1 MQPESHY
8 ETSYKIRPAGR
19 HILTVG
25 RDLIQDRY
33 AALVELVKN
42 AYDADSPT
50 VDINFSASE
59 NHNLYSIVV
68 EDQGHGMTRDTV
80 INKWLVPST
89 DDKLRRQKSPKG
101 RTMQGR
107 KGIGRYASSLLGKD
121 LLLETV
127 AEDGQRTTLYIQWDH
142 FETAQYLDDVDVLV
156 ESAPSQLRSGTK
168 LTITGPLIAASEWSY
183 IHFNKLRFELKKL
196 SPPATFA
203 TASSDDA
210 FIIRLSIDQNFSNQP
225 TSEVITPFPI
235 LELFD
240 YKIEGSIS
248 EVGKGTLIYTTQKA
262 KNTVKESIGIDL
274 QTPTGCGSLVFD
286 IRVYDRDAE
295 AINSLIARGLKDE
308 GGNYLGKLET
318 KRLLNESN
326 GVGVYRNGFRLRPL
340 GDADFDWLEL
350 NKLRVQNPS
359 LKVGSDQTIGYVQ
372 IESEEVSGLIE
383 KSARDGLRDNH
394 AYDQLK
400 YIAKLVLSKLEE
412 RRFSYRKKAG
422 LSRPVLKVER
432 ELARLFGYGELRKGI
447 EEKLQ
452 KGGVSDQTAKD
463 ILDVLASEET
473 TKEKIAE
480 DLRQT
485 VAIYQG
491 QATLGKIINVI
502 LHEGRRPLSYF
513 KNQIPILNYW
523 HQAYTNLGGDDK
535 LTTCL
540 GIIDGIG
547 TNAGAFVALFS
558 RLDPLA
564 SGKRSS
570 KAKVLLVKAIE
581 NSAAVFHSQV
591 AERQITITVDG
602 PRDFSLLCWEQDVYS
617 IFTNLF
623 DNSIFW
629 IGQKQGSDRK
639 VFITICTSGDKI
651 DYIDYRDTGPGIEP
665 SLIESQLI
673 FEPEFSTKPGGTGL
687 GLAIAGECAARVGLE
702 LKALDAQGGAYFR
715 LSPIN

>member
-1 MQPESHY
+1 M
-8 ETSYKIRPAGR
+8 ETKQDLSYKVRPAGR
-19 HILTVG
+19 HLLTVG
-25 RDLIQDRY
+25 RDLIQDKY

-50 VDINFSASE
+50 VDIIFSIIPDK
-59 NHNLYSIVV
+59 NIYNIVV
-68 EDQGHGMTRDTV
+68 ADEGHGMSRDTV

-89 DDKLRRQKSPKG
+89 DDKLKRQRSPRG

-107 KGIGRYASSLLGKD
+107 KGIGRYASSLLGND

-127 AEDGQRTTLYIQWDH
+127 SSDGQRTTLYIQWDH
-142 FETAQYLDDVDVLV
+142 FENAQFLDEVDILV
-156 ESAPSQLRSGTK
+156 ESAPSLLPAGTK
-168 LTITGPLIAASEWSY
+168 LTISGPSFAASEWSY
-183 IHFNKLRFELKKL
+183 THFNKLRFELKKL
-196 SPPATFA
+196 TPPETLNPLG
-203 TASSDDA
+203 SSDS
-210 FIIRLSIDQNFSNQP
+210 FTIRLSIDGFFSNHT

-240 YKIEGSIS
+240 YKIEGTIS
-248 EVGKGTLIYTTQKA
+248 ENGKGLLTYSTQKA
-262 KNTVKESIGIDL
+262 KNAVREEIAIDL
-274 QTPTGCGSLVFD
+274 GKPTACGTLVFD
-286 IRVYDRDAE
+286 IRVYDRDQE
-295 AINSLIARGLKDE
+295 SINSLIARGLRDE
-308 GGNYLGKLET
+308 DGNYLGKLET

-326 GVGVYRNGFRLRPL
+326 GIGVYRNGFRLRPL

-359 LKVGSDQTIGYVQ
+359 LKIGSDQTIGYVQ
-372 IESEEVSGLIE
+372 IESEERSGLIE
-383 KSARDGLRDNH
+383 KSARDGLRDNA
-394 AYDQLK
+394 AYEQLRS
-400 YIAKLVLSKLEE
+400 IAKTVLSKLEE

-452 KGGVSDQTAKD
+452 KGGVDDKTAKD
-463 ILDVLASEET
+463 ILDVLTTEET
-473 TKEKIAE
+473 TKERIAA

-523 HQAYTNLGGDDK
+523 HQAYVNFGGNDK
-535 LTTCL
+535 LSTCL
-540 GIIDGIG
+540 GIIEGVG
-547 TNAGAFVALFS
+547 KNAEAFVRLFG

-564 SGKRSS
+564 SGKRTS
-570 KAKVLLVKAIE
+570 KIKIPLIKTIE
-581 NSAAVFHSQV
+581 SSAAVFQTEIETNKI
-591 AERQITITVDG
+591 A
-602 PRDFSLLCWEQDVYS
+602 FSIEGNREFNLLCWEQDIYS

-629 IGQKQGSDRK
+629 MNQKKDGEKRIS
-639 VFITICTSGDKI
+639 ITIATSEENI
-651 DYIDYRDTGPGIEP
+651 DYIDYRDTGPGIE
-665 SLIESQLI
+665 SNLIESQLI
-673 FEPEFSTKPGGTGL
+673 FEPEFSTKPTGTGL
-687 GLAIAGECAARVGLE
+687 GLAIAGECAARTGLE